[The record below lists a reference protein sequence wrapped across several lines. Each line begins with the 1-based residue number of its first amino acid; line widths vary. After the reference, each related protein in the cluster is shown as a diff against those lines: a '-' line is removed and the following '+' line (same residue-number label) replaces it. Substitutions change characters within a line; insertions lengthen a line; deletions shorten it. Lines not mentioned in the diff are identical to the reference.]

1 MTEFEWRVS
10 VASILGSLAL
20 LTMVAELVR
29 RNKIRER
36 YAILW
41 LATSLVLLVLS
52 LKRSWLEALSH
63 LMGIHYPPTALFL
76 LLMAFVL
83 LILIDYSIALTKQL
97 TKIQKLAQDQG
108 LLERRVRELEKA
120 KNA

>member
-1 MTEFEWRVS
+1 MTEFEWRVAA
-10 VASILGSLAL
+10 ASILGCLGLLA
-20 LTMVAELVR
+20 VVVELVR

-52 LKRSWLEALSH
+52 LKRSWLETISH

-97 TKIQKLAQDQG
+97 AQIQKLSQEHG
-108 LLERRVRELEKA
+108 LLERRVRELEQIKHV
-120 KNA
+120 